1 MSRQDATSLTLL
13 QRLQGQDDA
22 AWSRF
27 AFLYRPLIVYWCGRW
42 NVMPADEDDLVQEVM
57 KAVHTHLPDFERL
70 GESGSFRAW
79 LRGIT
84 RNKLLEYDRR
94 RRTRLPVAEGGS
106 DAQARLNA
114 VADSAP
120 ALDEGPAELA
130 GLYMR
135 AAEAI
140 RGDFNDQTWQIF
152 WRTTVESQ
160 SPAQV
165 ATDLGLKPAAVRM
178 AKARVLRRLREQV
191 GDFADGEQAN
201 GD

>member
-1 MSRQDATSLTLL
+1 MSQHDATSLTLL
-13 QRLQGQDDA
+13 QKLQGQDEA

-27 AFLYRPLIVYWCGRW
+27 AFLYRPLIVHWCGRW
-42 NVMPADEDDLVQEVM
+42 RVMPADEDDVVQEVL
-57 KAVHTHLPDFERL
+57 KAVHTHLAEFARL
-70 GESGSFRAW
+70 SESGSFRAW

-94 RRTRLPVAEGGS
+94 RRTRLPAAEGGS
-106 DAQARLNA
+106 DAHARLNA
-114 VADSAP
+114 VADPAP
-120 ALDEGPAELA
+120 DLDESPAELA

-140 RGDFNDQTWQIF
+140 RSDFNDQTWQIF

-165 ATDLGLKPAAVRM
+165 AADLGLKPAAVRM

-191 GDFADGEQAN
+191 GDFADDEKAN
-201 GD
+201 GA